1 VKTTLA
7 KYFVA
12 LPRSAKVL
20 IVAGVDF
27 AASVVGGWMV
37 LSFEARAVV
46 LPDGSAAAWLAL
58 FATLQIL
65 VLWQS
70 SAYKAVSR
78 FIGFSSLARS
88 VQYLVLLFI
97 PQALLVLLWQPV
109 GLPLAFS
116 VVQPALFLSAFLAS
130 RFLAARFLGLA
141 DKRSLKEQDE
151 AFQALIYGAGEAGRE
166 LAMGLAYSS
175 QFRVVGFVD
184 EDISL
189 EGAVIQG
196 LHVHPPGELL
206 SLVQNRQVT
215 HVLLAMP
222 SITRSRRAQVV
233 KGLAGVGV
241 KVMTLPSL
249 SDLAHGRVSVQDL
262 REIDIEDLLGRETT
276 KPNEILLNKD
286 TRGKVVM
293 VTGAGGSIGSEICRQ
308 VLERQPLKLILVE
321 VSEPSLYLIE
331 SELSDSFPNILIE
344 AVLCNVQDAA
354 ALQQVMIEHRPDT
367 FYHAAAYKHVPL
379 VEANECAGVL
389 NNVLGTLNCAK
400 AATEAGVSKFTL
412 ISTDKAVRPTNV
424 MGATKRVA
432 EMVLQALSAQG
443 GKTQFSMVRFGNV
456 LGSSGSVVPR
466 FRQQIE
472 EGGPITL
479 THQEITRYFMTIPE
493 ATELVLQAGAMGGAG
508 EVFVLDMGE
517 PVKIIDLA
525 YRMVELSG
533 LRVKD
538 ESTPD
543 GDISVEITGLRPGEK
558 LYEELLI
565 GNNPQ
570 ATPHPGIFMAREEF
584 LSSDELMPILNRL
597 LAASTANQAKL
608 VRIILQELV
617 TGYQPEA
624 IEIAR

>member
-1 VKTTLA
+1 MKTTLA
-7 KYFVA
+7 KYFVS
-12 LPRSAKVL
+12 LPRSAKVF

-37 LSFEARAVV
+37 LSFDTSSVS

-70 SAYKAVSR
+70 NAYKAVSR

-97 PQALLVLLWQPV
+97 PQALLVLLWQPAE
-109 GLPLAFS
+109 LPLAFS

-141 DKRSLKEQDE
+141 DKRSLQEQDE
-151 AFQALIYGAGEAGRE
+151 AFQAIIYGAGEAGRE

-206 SLVQNRQVT
+206 SLVQSRQVT

-222 SITRSRRAQVV
+222 TLTRSRRAQVV

-249 SDLAHGRVSVQDL
+249 SDLAHGRVSVRDL

-286 TRGKVVM
+286 TRGKVVL

-308 VLERQPLKLILVE
+308 VLLRQPLKLILVE

-331 SELSDSFPNILIE
+331 SELSNSFPNILIK

-354 ALQQVMIEHRPDT
+354 ALQQVMNEHKPDT
-367 FYHAAAYKHVPL
+367 VYHAAAYKHVPL

-400 AATEAGVSKFTL
+400 AAIEAGVSKFTL

-466 FRQQIE
+466 FRHQIE

-493 ATELVLQAGAMGGAG
+493 ATELVLQASAMGGAG

-543 GDISVEITGLRPGEK
+543 GDIAIEITGLRPGEK

-565 GNNPQ
+565 GNDPQ

-584 LSSDELMPILNRL
+584 LSSDELLPTLNRL
-597 LAASTANQAKL
+597 LAASNANHAKL
-608 VRIILQELV
+608 VRVILQELV
-617 TGYQPEA
+617 VGYQPEA
-624 IEIAR
+624 VEVAR

>member
-1 VKTTLA
+1 MKSTLA
-7 KYFVA
+7 KYFVS
-12 LPRSAKVL
+12 LPRSVKVL

-27 AASVVGGWMV
+27 AASLVGGWMV
-37 LSFEARAVV
+37 ICFEAQSII
-46 LPDGSAAAWLAL
+46 LPGSVTAGWLAF
-58 FATLQIL
+58 FAGLQL
-65 VLWQS
+65 VALWLS

-88 VQYLVLLFI
+88 VQYLAFLFV
-97 PQALLVLLWQPV
+97 PQSLLVLFLRP
-109 GLPLAFS
+109 GELPLAFS

-130 RFLAARFLGLA
+130 RFMAVRFLGLA
-141 DKRSLKEQDE
+141 DTRSLKEQEE
-151 AFQALIYGAGEAGRE
+151 AYQAIIYGAGEAGRE

-189 EGAVIQG
+189 EGAIIQG

-206 SLVQNRQVT
+206 SLVQSRQVS

-222 SITRSRRAQVV
+222 SITRSRRAEIV

-241 KVMTLPSL
+241 KVKTLPSL
-249 SDLAHGRVSVQDL
+249 SDLAHGRVSVRDL
-262 REIDIEDLLGRETT
+262 RDIDIEDLLGREAT

-286 TRGKVVM
+286 TRGKVVL

-308 VLERQPLKLILVE
+308 VLLRLPQKLILVE
-321 VSEPSLYLIE
+321 LSEPALYLIE
-331 SELSDSFPNILIE
+331 SELTQLHPLAHIE
-344 AVLCNVQDAA
+344 AILCNVQDADA
-354 ALQQVMIEHRPDT
+354 VAQVMRAHRPDT
-367 FYHAAAYKHVPL
+367 VYHAAAYKHVPL
-379 VEANECAGVL
+379 VEVNECAGVL
-389 NNVLGTLNCAK
+389 NNVMGTWNCAR
-400 AATEAGVSKFTL
+400 AASETGVGKFTL

-432 EMVLQALSAQG
+432 EMVLQALSAAD
-443 GKTQFSMVRFGNV
+443 KTTQFSMVRFGNV

-479 THQEITRYFMTIPE
+479 THQDITRYFMTIPE

-525 YRMVELSG
+525 YKMVELSG
-533 LRVKD
+533 LKVRD
-538 ESTPD
+538 TANPE
-543 GDISVEITGLRPGEK
+543 GDIAVEITGLRPGEK

-565 GNNPQ
+565 GNNPEG
-570 ATPHPGIFMAREEF
+570 TSHPGIFMAREDY
-584 LSSDELMPILNRL
+584 LGLAELEPKLLTLLEAARGNDPRGVRTILKAL
-597 LAASTANQAKL
+597 VVGYEPETAGL
-608 VRIILQELV
+608 TR
-617 TGYQPEA
+617 
-624 IEIAR
+624 

>member
-1 VKTTLA
+1 MKTTLA